1 MRHRFLH
8 VLLLGLTFSIGL
20 PAVSS
25 ARDIPN
31 GTLMAEAATRFVA
44 SLSPEKV
51 QVATYPFTDPE
62 RLNWHYIPRPRKGLP
77 IKAMNSAQRSLAFGL
92 LKSGL
97 SDEGFLKATTIMAL
111 EEILLVE
118 EKGSG
123 PVRDPELYFFTVFGT
138 PADQGKWGWR
148 VEGHHLSLNYTLENG
163 VIISAS
169 PSFFGSNPAEV
180 RPTHLGRIGMRNL
193 VDIEGSAL
201 ALIGSLDPD
210 QKKQAVVSEKAVSEV
225 RGGNLPQAPASEAVG
240 IAYKDLN
247 ETQQGLLLDTIQAY
261 ADDLAPEAG
270 QEWLGQIKLAGYSE
284 IHFAWTGVTDRSGG
298 HAYVIQGPTFVIE
311 LNNTQNSSNHI
322 HSLRRSLV
330 GDFSI
335 PITTSAATAA
345 GTR

>member
-1 MRHRFLH
+1 MRHHSLRVFLLCLAAS
-8 VLLLGLTFSIGL
+8 VGL
-20 PAVSS
+20 PAIAP
-25 ARDIPN
+25 ARDIAN
-31 GTLMAEAATRFVA
+31 GTLMAEAATRFLA
-44 SLSPEKV
+44 SLSPDKTKE
-51 QVATYPFTDPE
+51 ASYPFNDPE

-118 EKGSG
+118 EKGTG

-148 VEGHHLSLNYTLENG
+148 VEGHHLSLNYTLDNG

-180 RPTHLGRIGMRNL
+180 RSTHLGRIGMRNL

-201 ALIGSLDPD
+201 VLVGSLDD
-210 QKKQAVVSEKAVSEV
+210 SQKKQAIVAEKAVADV
-225 RGGNLPQAPASEAVG
+225 RGGNKPQAPISVAAG

-247 ETQQGLLLDTIQAY
+247 EAQKGLLLDTIQAY

-270 QEWLGQIKLAGYSE
+270 QEWLAQVKLAGYGE
-284 IHFAWTGVTDRSGG
+284 IHFAWTGATDRSGA

-311 LNNTQNSSNHI
+311 LNNTQNNSNHI

-335 PITTSAATAA
+335 PVTTSAATSA
-345 GTR
+345 GAH

>member
-1 MRHRFLH
+1 MRHHSLRVFLLCL
-8 VLLLGLTFSIGL
+8 VASVGL
-20 PAVSS
+20 PAIAP

-31 GTLMAEAATRFVA
+31 GTLMSEAATRFLA
-44 SLSPEKV
+44 SLSPDKV
-51 QVATYPFTDPE
+51 KEASYPFNDPE

-77 IKAMNSAQRSLAFGL
+77 IKEMTSAQRSLAFGL

-118 EKGSG
+118 EKGKG

-148 VEGHHLSLNYTLENG
+148 VEGHHLSLNYTLDNG
-163 VIISAS
+163 IIISAS

-201 ALIGSLDPD
+201 LLVGSLDD
-210 QKKQAVVSEKAVSEV
+210 AQKKQAIVSAKAVADV
-225 RGGNLPQAPASEAVG
+225 RGGNLPQAPASEASG
-240 IAYKDLN
+240 IAYKDLS
-247 ETQQGLLLDTIQAY
+247 EIQRGLLLDTIQAY

-270 QEWLGQIKLAGYSE
+270 QEWLAQVKLAGYSE
-284 IHFAWTGVTDRSGG
+284 IHFAWTGAPDRSAG

-311 LNNTQNSSNHI
+311 LNNTQNDSNHI

-335 PITTSAATAA
+335 PVTTSAGAH
-345 GTR
+345 